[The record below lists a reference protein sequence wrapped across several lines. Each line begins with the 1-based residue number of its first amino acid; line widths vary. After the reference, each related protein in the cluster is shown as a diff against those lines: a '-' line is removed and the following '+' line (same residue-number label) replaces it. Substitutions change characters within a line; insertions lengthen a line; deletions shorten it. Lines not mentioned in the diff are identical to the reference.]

1 MRPEEHVAA
10 FGTVDGELEVG
21 GMPLGR
27 LAARVGSTPF
37 FAYDRGLLDARVAAL
52 RTALPL
58 GLELSYAMKANPMP
72 AVVQHLA
79 GRVDRIDVASGLEL
93 RTALDTTMDPAKI
106 SFAGPGKSPDEIRQ
120 AVAAGIIVELE
131 SATELR
137 RVAAAGDELG
147 LRPRV
152 AVRVNPDFAVKGS
165 GMRMGG
171 GPQQFGVDAEQ
182 VPEFLRE
189 AAGTGVDILGFHVF
203 AGSQNL
209 NAEIIAEAQRR
220 TVDLVVGLA
229 GHLPGPV
236 RYLNLGGGFGIPYVD
251 RDRPLDLGLNSLV
264 DEHAP
269 RRQALRVTPRIR
281 TVLDP
286 SAVVEASGNL
296 AAEPRDPNTLV
307 EPRLSDGERG
317 QRDRVGHRIQ
327 PNRRGAGHCP
337 RFVRSQIIQTRKAR
351 YFVIKAIPRGD
362 SRRNL
367 DVTASRHAESHRPQS
382 PSSRLGDGAQEN
394 PGVLPASELEDGIRV
409 VVEKPV
415 QRVAQDLGRLSNGLG
430 HVYLASRRRGA
441 PFELKARLGDGGNRP
456 GCQLRHAGEQGPLAK
471 LPPQKRLNREPRL
484 VKATFMGPRHGERGG
499 RHRRGLAAPVP
510 SVVQLPESHRVGD
523 HAGPIVLSDD
533 RRERGKQRH
542 RLTGM
547 LAHHVDELRVTHPRR
562 CRPPDPGKREH
573 ESVGRQR
580 CKAPVGEGNRPI
592 VRDSCVG
599 CWLWCTSAGR
609 QKAGQHIPGK
619 HPAQASRG
627 HGAHRSTRNRRNSAE
642 SSSRT

>member
-10 FGTVDGELEVG
+10 FGTVDGELKVG
-21 GMPLGR
+21 GLPLGR

-251 RDRPLDLGLNSLV
+251 RDRPLDLGLVGESLT
-264 DEHAP
+264 
-269 RRQALRVTPRIR
+269 ALVEGRVAAELPDATPVIELGRYLVGECGVYV
-281 TVLDP
+281 TSVLDRKV
-286 SAVVEASGNL
+286 SRGRTFLVVDGGMHHQLAASGNFGQAIRRNYPL
-296 AAEPRDPNTLV
+296 VVGNRVDVDKAETASVVGCLCTPLDLLGDQVELPAAEIGDLV
-307 EPRLSDGERG
+307 VIF
-317 QRDRVGHRIQ
+317 QA
-327 PNRRGAGHCP
+327 GAYG
-337 RFVRSQIIQTRKAR
+337 
-351 YFVIKAIPRGD
+351 
-362 SRRNL
+362 L
-367 DVTASRHAESHRPQS
+367 TASPTAF
-382 PSSRLGDGAQEN
+382 
-394 PGVLPASELEDGIRV
+394 
-409 VVEKPV
+409 
-415 QRVAQDLGRLSNGLG
+415 LG
-430 HVYLASRRRGA
+430 HPA
-441 PFELKARLGDGGNRP
+441 PAE
-456 GCQLRHAGEQGPLAK
+456 
-471 LPPQKRLNREPRL
+471 
-484 VKATFMGPRHGERGG
+484 VM
-499 RHRRGLAAPVP
+499 
-510 SVVQLPESHRVGD
+510 VG
-523 HAGPIVLSDD
+523 
-533 RRERGKQRH
+533 
-542 RLTGM
+542 
-547 LAHHVDELRVTHPRR
+547 
-562 CRPPDPGKREH
+562 
-573 ESVGRQR
+573 
-580 CKAPVGEGNRPI
+580 
-592 VRDSCVG
+592 
-599 CWLWCTSAGR
+599 
-609 QKAGQHIPGK
+609 
-619 HPAQASRG
+619 
-627 HGAHRSTRNRRNSAE
+627 
-642 SSSRT
+642 